1 MTGKANHK
9 TATEQPCVIY
19 KAWTNLITGEV
30 EIVYETAT
38 SGRILLEIFH
48 CDGQIVKTI
57 HSTFEVCGAHKVIW
71 NGKDSS
77 GTSMPNGVYTC
88 RLITQRASVS
98 KQFILAQ

>member
-1 MTGKANHK
+1 MNRNNCQN
-9 TATEQPCVIY
+9 ATLDAPCITY
-19 KAWTNLITGEV
+19 KAWTNLISGDV
-30 EIVYETAT
+30 EIVYETGT
-38 SGRILLEIFH
+38 SGRILLEIYH

-57 HSTFEVCGAHKVIW
+57 HSSFEVCGAHKVIW